1 MAKPYSKEQSAFKP
15 NVKISNVKPKKAIAK
30 VSEKKKAELE
40 ASGPVRKDF
49 TGNRL
54 YSVEDLKKMQND
66 VVRTNRKRNPVK
78 SKPDPEA
85 KLWKEFSIY
94 IRVRDADRTGMV
106 RCITSGR
113 LIHWTKTDC
122 GHGISR
128 GIWSTKYHEQN
139 NHAQSR
145 KDNRYKEGCKDQYA
159 KEVDRRYGYGT
170 WDRLI
175 ILSKA
180 TKKNFTPEEIDRLTE
195 YYRSEAN
202 RIKKEKGL

>member
-1 MAKPYSKEQSAFKP
+1 MPPYSKEKSAFKP
-15 NVKISNVKPKKAIAK
+15 NVKTSSAKDKKPIVR

-54 YSVEDLKKMQND
+54 YSVEDLNKFQKE
-66 VVRTNRKRNPVK
+66 VVRTNKKRKPVK

-94 IRVRDADRTGMV
+94 IRARDADRSGMC

-128 GIWSTKYHEQN
+128 GMRSTKYHEQN
-139 NHAQSR
+139 NHAQCR

-159 KEVDRRYGYGT
+159 KEVDCRYGSGT
-170 WDRLI
+170 WDRLLV
-175 ILSKA
+175 LSK
-180 TKKNFTPEEIDRLTE
+180 TTQKVFSQEEIDRITE
-195 YYRSEAN
+195 HYRSEAN